1 MFERSEMGSAAS
13 DSHLGVCLG
22 APSTFKV
29 VRMDIS
35 KYNLAEHTVSCH
47 HIKWNSYAD
56 VEAIS
61 ISQDGYDY
69 GAVELASTGG
79 HVAGMF

>member
-1 MFERSEMGSAAS
+1 
-13 DSHLGVCLG
+13 
-22 APSTFKV
+22 
-29 VRMDIS
+29 MDIS
-35 KYNLAEHTVSCH
+35 KYNLAEHTVSYH